1 MTDHLVALKII
12 DEKGYVDVDASVN
25 AIKEELKKHESI
37 LIVARGIQISRVA
50 LVIKRAEEECNCT
63 IAKMETKNIIE
74 EHEGKSK
81 KVLEFQTKLLK
92 KK

>member
-50 LVIKRAEEECNCT
+50 LVIKRA
-63 IAKMETKNIIE
+63 
-74 EHEGKSK
+74 
-81 KVLEFQTKLLK
+81 
-92 KK
+92 